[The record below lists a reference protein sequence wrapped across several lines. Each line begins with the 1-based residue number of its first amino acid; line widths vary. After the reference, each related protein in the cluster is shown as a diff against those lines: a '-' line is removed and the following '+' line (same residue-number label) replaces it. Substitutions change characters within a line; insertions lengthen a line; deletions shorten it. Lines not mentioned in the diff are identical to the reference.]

1 MRSINVA
8 IGLGVTVLAGLCFV
22 SKANDVKSSLRPFTA
37 RTTEVQPSKKVYTY
51 KTIKDCPI
59 QADVYRLPGDE
70 IRPAIIWIHG
80 GALIFGNRGSVGQHQ
95 LERYL
100 QAGYVVIAIDYRL
113 APETKLAE
121 IIEDLQDAYR
131 WVRGKGHD
139 LFGIDPDRVALV
151 GDSAGGY
158 LTLMGG
164 FCLKPRPRAL
174 VSFYGYGDIR
184 KPRPDPHYLN
194 LDRIEKEEAYKLV
207 GGDVLSG
214 SPIFP
219 RAIFYNYCKQ
229 NGLWVRQVTGI
240 DPNKEAEKLEQFSP
254 VLHVTKEY
262 PPTLLLHG
270 DKDRD
275 VPFEKSWQMAVALKR
290 YHVRHRLI
298 RMKGYDHLFDVFP
311 AGWPSEKPPTE
322 LKDQKVIE
330 AYDAVLAFLKAELG
344 S

>member
-1 MRSINVA
+1 MFKAS
-8 IGLGVTVLAGLCFV
+8 GVKG
-22 SKANDVKSSLRPFTA
+22 SLLPFTSETA
-37 RTTEVQPSKKVYTY
+37 EVQASKKVYTY
-51 KTIKDCPI
+51 KKIKDYLI
-59 QADVYRLPGDE
+59 QADVYRLPGDQ
-70 IRPAIIWIHG
+70 IRPAIIFLHG
-80 GALIFGNRGSVGQHQ
+80 GALIFGSRGSVGQHQ

-113 APETKLAE
+113 APETKVAE

-131 WVRGKGHD
+131 WVRENGHD
-139 LFGIDPDRVALV
+139 LLGIDPDRIALV

-158 LTLMGG
+158 LALMGG
-164 FCLKPRPRAL
+164 FRLKPRPRAL
-174 VSFYGYGDIR
+174 ISFYGYGDIR
-184 KPRPDPHYLN
+184 QQRPDPHYLN
-194 LDRIEKEEAYKLV
+194 LDRIDKEEAFKVV
-207 GGDVLSG
+207 GSEVLSG

-229 NGLWVRQVTGI
+229 NGLWVQVVTGI
-240 DPNKEAEKLEQFSP
+240 DPNREAEKLDQFSP

-275 VPFEKSWQMAVALKR
+275 VPFVESWKMAVALKR

-311 AGWPSEKPPTE
+311 GGWPSEGPPTE

-330 AYDAVLAFLKAELG
+330 AYDAVLAFLKTELG

>member
-22 SKANDVKSSLRPFTA
+22 FKANDFKSSLLPFTA

-70 IRPAIIWIHG
+70 TRPAIIWIHG

-131 WVRGKGHD
+131 WVREEGHD

-164 FCLKPRPRAL
+164 FCLKPRPKAL

-184 KPRPDPHYLN
+184 KNRPDPEYLN
-194 LDRIEKEEAYKLV
+194 LDRIEKEEAYKVV
-207 GGDVLSG
+207 GGDVLTG

-240 DPNKEAEKLEQFSP
+240 DPNKEAEKLKQFSP

-275 VPFEKSWQMAVALKR
+275 VPFEESVKMAAALKR
-290 YHVRHRLI
+290 YQVKHRLI

-311 AGWPSEKPPTE
+311 GGWPSEKPPAE

>member
-1 MRSINVA
+1 MRSIDVA

-22 SKANDVKSSLRPFTA
+22 FKANDVKSSLLPFTA
-37 RTTEVQPSKKVYTY
+37 RTAEVQPSKKVYTY

-59 QADVYRLPGDE
+59 QADVYRLSGDE

-131 WVRGKGHD
+131 WVREKGHD

-164 FCLKPRPRAL
+164 FCLKPRPAAL

-184 KPRPDPHYLN
+184 KHRPDPHYLN
-194 LDRIEKEEAYKLV
+194 LDRIDKEEAYKVV

-219 RAIFYNYCKQ
+219 R
-229 NGLWVRQVTGI
+229 
-240 DPNKEAEKLEQFSP
+240 
-254 VLHVTKEY
+254 
-262 PPTLLLHG
+262 
-270 DKDRD
+270 
-275 VPFEKSWQMAVALKR
+275 
-290 YHVRHRLI
+290 
-298 RMKGYDHLFDVFP
+298 
-311 AGWPSEKPPTE
+311 
-322 LKDQKVIE
+322 
-330 AYDAVLAFLKAELG
+330 G
-344 S
+344 SSTIIASKTVSG